1 MNTRQLK
8 YMLEIARY
16 ESISKEAENLFI
28 SQAGLNQQLFKKEK
42 EIGQLFERD
51 THHLKMT
58 KTDEKKGRKISDP
71 SCSQTWKKS

>member
-8 YMLEIARY
+8 YMLEIARC
-16 ESISKEAENLFI
+16 ESIS
-28 SQAGLNQQLFKKEK
+28 GLNQQLFKKEK

-58 KTDEKKGRKISDP
+58 KTDAKKGRKISDP

>member
-8 YMLEIARY
+8 YMLEIARC

-58 KTDEKKGRKISDP
+58 KTDVKKGRKISDP

>member
-1 MNTRQLK
+1 
-8 YMLEIARY
+8 MLEIARY

-42 EIGQLFERD
+42 ERGQLFEKD

-58 KTDEKKGRKISDP
+58 KTDAKKGRKISDP

>member
-58 KTDEKKGRKISDP
+58 KTDAKKDRKISDP
-71 SCSQTWKKS
+71 SCSQTWKKT

>member
-8 YMLEIARY
+8 YMLEIARCG
-16 ESISKEAENLFI
+16 SISKEAENLFI
-28 SQAGLNQQLFKKEK
+28 AQAGLNQQLFKKEK
-42 EIGQLFERD
+42 GQLFERD

-58 KTDEKKGRKISDP
+58 KTDAKKGRKISDP